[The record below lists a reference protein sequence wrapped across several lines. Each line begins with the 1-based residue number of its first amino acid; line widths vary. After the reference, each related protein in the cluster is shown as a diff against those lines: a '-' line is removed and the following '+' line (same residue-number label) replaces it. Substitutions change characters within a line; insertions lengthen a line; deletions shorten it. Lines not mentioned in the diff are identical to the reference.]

1 MFEQTFKNIDDILW
15 KDSGCSTE
23 LDYAEQ
29 SSWILFL
36 KWLDDYEKDKEIKAK
51 LENKKFKPTLD
62 KEFQWSTWA
71 IFRNNDGKINF
82 NKTLTGPDLKKFVD
96 GKLFPYLSSFRN
108 SAENFDTLEYKIGE
122 IFSELKNKLQDGY
135 TLRDVVNEVD
145 NLKFQSNEQKHELSA
160 LYEEKI
166 KNMGNAGRNGGEYYT
181 PRPLI
186 KSIIKV
192 VNPKVGETVY
202 DSAVGSAGFLVEA
215 FDYMK
220 KSKSLTASE
229 LELLQK
235 KTFYGVEKKTLAYI
249 IGIMNMILH
258 GIESPNIIHK
268 NSLEDNIQE
277 IQNKDRV
284 DVILANPPFGG
295 KEKSNIQ
302 QNFPIK
308 TKETAYLFLQ
318 QFIKKLKIGGRCGVV
333 IKNTFLSNPDK
344 GSVNIRKLLLEECN
358 LHTILDLPKGTF
370 LGTGNETVVLFFTKG
385 EPTKKIWYYQFKPEN
400 KLGKTNPLTENHLDE
415 FINYFHKKKDSNSS
429 WSIDISDISKTS
441 WNLSVKNINVSSKI
455 SNHSPNEIIKKIDK
469 INSQINKIN
478 SQSKNE
484 LDLVKEIFKDLD
496 NSKKTW
502 KIKTIR
508 DVCELAYGKGLEKSY
523 RNASNGYPA

>member
-36 KWLDDYEKDKEIKAK
+36 KWLDDYEKDKETKAK

-71 IFRNNDGKINF
+71 IVKDNEGKVNF

-96 GKLFPYLSSFRN
+96 DKLFPYLSSFRS
-108 SAENFDTLEYKIGE
+108 SAKSFDTLEYKIGE

-135 TLRDVVNEVD
+135 TLRDVINEVD

-192 VNPKVGETVY
+192 IDPKVGETVY
-202 DSAVGSAGFLVEA
+202 DGAVGSAGFLVEA
-215 FDYMK
+215 YEHMSQ
-220 KSKSLTASE
+220 SKSLTTTE
-229 LELLQK
+229 LKNLQT
-235 KTFYGVEKKTLAYI
+235 KTFYGAEKKTLAYI

-258 GIESPNIIHK
+258 GIESPNIIHQ
-268 NSLEDNIQE
+268 NTLETNIQE

-295 KEKSNIQ
+295 KEKANIQ
-302 QNFPIK
+302 ENFPIK
-308 TKETAYLFLQ
+308 TGETAYLFLQ
-318 QFIKKLKIGGRCGVV
+318 HFIKKLKVGGRCGIV
-333 IKNTFLSNPDK
+333 IKNTFLSNTDK
-344 GSVNIRKLLLEECN
+344 ASLALRKELIEECN
-358 LHTILDLPKGTF
+358 LFTILDLPGGAF
-370 LGTGNETVVLFFTKG
+370 LGTGVKTVVLFFEKG
-385 EPTKKIWYYQFKPEN
+385 KPTKKLWYYQLNPGRSMGKNNSLNEN
-400 KLGKTNPLTENHLDE
+400 DLKDFIKLQKTNKCSDNSWLIEADKINKNTLDLGVQNPNISEEIDERTSEEIISEIEKIDKEN
-415 FINYFHKKKDSNSS
+415 
-429 WSIDISDISKTS
+429 SD
-441 WNLSVKNINVSSKI
+441 
-455 SNHSPNEIIKKIDK
+455 IIKKI
-469 INSQINKIN
+469 S
-478 SQSKNE
+478 E
-484 LDLVKEIFKDLD
+484 FL
-496 NSKKTW
+496 
-502 KIKTIR
+502 
-508 DVCELAYGKGLEKSY
+508 
-523 RNASNGYPA
+523 